1 MPYVFAFFV
10 VVNAGLLGYFV
21 FLHDSK
27 DNTSVMQEKSTL
39 TKEVSFKNTSKDVP
53 PLIGTEK

>member
-1 MPYVFAFFV
+1 MPYVFAFLV

-21 FLHDSK
+21 FLHDGK
-27 DNTSVMQEKSTL
+27 DETSVAQEKSTL
-39 TKEVSFKNTSKDVP
+39 VNELAFKNSTKDVP